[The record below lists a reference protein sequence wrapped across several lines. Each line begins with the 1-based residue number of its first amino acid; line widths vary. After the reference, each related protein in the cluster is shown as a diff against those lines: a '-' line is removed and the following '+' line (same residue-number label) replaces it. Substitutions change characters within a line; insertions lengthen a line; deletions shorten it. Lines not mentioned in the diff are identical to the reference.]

1 MTRWPGWLAFQAL
14 STGVSQEMSS
24 EPIANVIGPIPLVSE
39 DDPPDAL
46 DAAPDA
52 GVQPASETTAAT
64 VTARHAA
71 AAARAPVKRA
81 IAPPHHRSVASIQ
94 LCHTCLLCTD
104 VIQMSTTYT

>member
-1 MTRWPGWLAFQAL
+1 MTRWPGWLAFQAF

-64 VTARHAA
+64 MTARHAA

-81 IAPPHHRSVASIQ
+81 IAPPHHRSVHMSY
-94 LCHTCLLCTD
+94 
-104 VIQMSTTYT
+104 VIHACYAPM